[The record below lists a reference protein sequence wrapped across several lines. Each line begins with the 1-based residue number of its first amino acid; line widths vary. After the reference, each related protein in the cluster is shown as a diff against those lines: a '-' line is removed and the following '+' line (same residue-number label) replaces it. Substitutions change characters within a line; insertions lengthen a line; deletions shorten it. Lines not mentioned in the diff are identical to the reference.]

1 MAKHFIIIN
10 PFDSL
15 FKVSDKVS
23 ELTKRRMLTSPE
35 YCEKALSSFALT
47 NGADEIIK
55 FLARNNSFNVVLVSA
70 YSAEIT
76 RMVAYHFGLKH
87 LEIFEKTSMYSVSYA
102 QAMEK
107 FDKLEY
113 DTAVLTSHQ
122 CEVDEA
128 LSMNLTP
135 IFFSDSK
142 KYYKQGCINA
152 RNLTD
157 VLTGLGLNIRR

>member
-15 FKVSDKVS
+15 FKVSDRVS

-35 YCEKALSSFALT
+35 YCEKALSSFVLT

-55 FLARNNSFNVVLVSA
+55 FLSRNNSFNAVLVSA
-70 YSAEIT
+70 YPAEIT

-87 LEIFEKTSMYSVSYA
+87 LEIYEKTSMYHVPYA
-102 QAMEK
+102 QAMDDFGK
-107 FDKLEY
+107 TKD
-113 DTAVLTSHQ
+113 DTAVLTGHQ
-122 CEVDEA
+122 CEVNEA

-135 IFFSDSK
+135 IFFSDSNRC
-142 KYYKQGCINA
+142 YQQGCFNA
-152 RNLTD
+152 RTLTD
-157 VLTGLGLNIRR
+157 VLIGLGLNIRR